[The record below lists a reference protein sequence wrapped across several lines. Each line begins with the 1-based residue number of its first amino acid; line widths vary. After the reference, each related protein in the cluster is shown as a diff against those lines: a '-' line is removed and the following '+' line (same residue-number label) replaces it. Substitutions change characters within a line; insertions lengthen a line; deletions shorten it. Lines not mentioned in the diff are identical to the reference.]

1 MKNTQIKFFNKET
14 ILFFEKEFEFVLSE
28 LDIYFQP
35 SFLKC
40 DAEMQ
45 KGEFEIAVVQTENN
59 LWIYPYILVP
69 IERTELFDITSPYGY
84 CGPFSIDSS
93 VNLDAEKLLLENLI
107 ARGNVV
113 TEFIRYHYDPVLHF
127 TEKCTNL
134 LNRRIVLTDVS
145 QTSEHI
151 WEKQFSGTNRNIVR
165 KLKKEGFEYAIS
177 DFVNDDVSFF
187 QAFYNETMKNA
198 QATDFYYFDEAFYLQ
213 LIRELGP
220 KIKLAKVYKEGIVY
234 ASALFF
240 VSGKYVTY
248 YLSARNLDFPKVSA
262 SNLLLSETIFWANE
276 NQYEVV
282 NLGGGLSLNEDDRLF
297 KFKSNFGIKYAD
309 FYIGK
314 RILND
319 EKYAQL
325 QADFIQKNGEEKF
338 NSVRHILQFYR
349 D

>member
-1 MKNTQIKFFNKET
+1 MQLKIQIYTKDSIDSFYESNRA
-14 ILFFEKEFEFVLSE
+14 LFDT

-35 SFLKC
+35 SFLHC

-45 KGEFEIAVVQTENN
+45 KGEFEIAVVQSENN

-69 IERTELFDITSPYGY
+69 IDGTQLFDITAPYGY
-84 CGPFSIDSS
+84 CGPFSTDSS
-93 VNLDAEKLLLENLI
+93 LNLAAEKLFLKNLI

-145 QTSEHI
+145 QTADQI

-165 KLKKEGFEYAIS
+165 KLKKEGFEYTIS
-177 DFVNDDVSFF
+177 DFKDIEVSFF

-213 LIRELGP
+213 LITKLGS
-220 KIKLAKVYKEGIVY
+220 KIKLAKVFKEGVVY
-234 ASALFF
+234 AAALFF

-248 YLSARNLDFPKVSA
+248 YLSARNLDFPKISA

-276 NQYEVV
+276 NKYTVV
-282 NLGGGLSLNEDDRLF
+282 NLGGGLSLNDDDRLF

-325 QADFIQKNGEEKF
+325 QADFIKKNGEEKF
-338 NSVRHILQFYR
+338 NSIRHILQFYR

>member
-1 MKNTQIKFFNKET
+1 MKITFYNKET
-14 ILFFEKEFEFVLSE
+14 VSEFQKANSDLFDQ

-35 SFLKC
+35 SFLQC
-40 DAEMQ
+40 EAEMQ
-45 KGEFEIAVVQTENN
+45 NGEYEIAVVQSETNR
-59 LWIYPYILVP
+59 WIYPYILVP
-69 IERTELFDITSPYGY
+69 IEDNYLFDITAPYGY

-93 VNLDAEKLLLENLI
+93 LHLVAEKLFIESI
-107 ARGNVV
+107 RSRGNVV
-113 TEFIRYHYDPVLHF
+113 TEFIRYHYDPILHF

-165 KLKKEGFEYAIS
+165 KLKKEGFEYSIS
-177 DFVNDDVSFF
+177 DFVIENVTFF
-187 QAFYNETMKNA
+187 QVFYNETMKNA
-198 QATDFYYFDEAFYLQ
+198 QATDFYYFDEAFYIQ
-213 LIRELGP
+213 LIRELGT
-220 KIKLAKVYKEGIVY
+220 KIKLAKVHKEGIVY
-234 ASALFF
+234 AAALFF
-240 VSGKYVTY
+240 VSGKHVTY
-248 YLSARNLDFPKVSA
+248 YLSARNLNFPKVSA

-276 NQYEVV
+276 NQFEVV

-325 QADFIQKNGEEKF
+325 QADFIQKNGQEKF
-338 NSVRHILQFYR
+338 NSVQHILQFYR

>member
-1 MKNTQIKFFNKET
+1 MQLTITFYNNET
-14 ILFFEKEFEFVLSE
+14 VSEFQKANAALFDR

-35 SFLKC
+35 AFLHC

-45 KGEFEIAVVQTENN
+45 KGDYEIAVVQSDTNY
-59 LWIYPYILVP
+59 WIYPYILVP
-69 IERTELFDITSPYGY
+69 IKGTTYFDITAPYGY
-84 CGPFSIDSS
+84 CGPFSTDSS
-93 VNLDAEKLLLENLI
+93 MNLDAEKLLLENLI
-107 ARGNVV
+107 KRGNVV
-113 TEFIRYHYDPVLHF
+113 TEFIRYHYDPILHF
-127 TEKCTNL
+127 TENCTNL
-134 LNRRIVLTDVS
+134 LNRRIVLTDVN
-145 QTSEHI
+145 QTKDQI

-165 KLKKEGFEYAIS
+165 KLKKEGFVNTIA
-177 DFVNDDVSFF
+177 DFKVEDVPFF

-198 QATDFYYFDEAFYLQ
+198 QATDFYYFDEAFYNQ

-220 KIKLAKVYKEGIVY
+220 KIKLAKVHKDGVVY
-234 ASALFF
+234 AAALFF

-276 NQYEVV
+276 NHYEVV

-297 KFKSNFGIKYAD
+297 KFKSNFGIRYVD

-314 RILND
+314 RILDD
-319 EKYAQL
+319 EKYKQL

>member
-1 MKNTQIKFFNKET
+1 MQLTITFYNKET
-14 ILFFEKEFEFVLSE
+14 VSEFQKANSALFEH

-35 SFLKC
+35 SFLHC

-45 KGEFEIAVVQTENN
+45 KGEYEIAVVQSETNR
-59 LWIYPYILVP
+59 WIYPYILVP
-69 IERTELFDITSPYGY
+69 IEGTTYFDITAPYGY
-84 CGPFSIDSS
+84 CGPFTTDST
-93 VNLDAEKLLLENLI
+93 LHIAAEKLFLQNI
-107 ARGNVV
+107 RSRGNIVN
-113 TEFIRYHYDPVLHF
+113 EFIRYHYDPVLHF

-165 KLKKEGFEYAIS
+165 KLKKEGFEYSIS
-177 DFVNDDVSFF
+177 DFITEDVSFF

-198 QATDFYYFDEAFYLQ
+198 QATDFYYFDEAFYMQ

-220 KIKLAKVYKEGIVY
+220 KIKLAKVYKDGVVY
-234 ASALFF
+234 ATALFF

-276 NQYEVV
+276 NQFEVV